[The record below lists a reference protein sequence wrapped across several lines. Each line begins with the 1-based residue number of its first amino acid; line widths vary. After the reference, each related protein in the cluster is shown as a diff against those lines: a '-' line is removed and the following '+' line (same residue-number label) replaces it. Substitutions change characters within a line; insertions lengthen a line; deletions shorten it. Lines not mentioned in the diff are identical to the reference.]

1 MRHGASF
8 IAALEG
14 LSKPAFRIAR
24 ELTLNSRSGLTVR
37 FLSKKLELPEE
48 EVEYLIDVNHKLFF
62 SDLTKVKL
70 VAEGHTAVK
79 RISEGLENRGDIPS
93 LFNLV
98 KNLEAHEFR
107 RLEEKIGL
115 DKPGGK
121 KAAAEALIE
130 MCYTHPESVMEF
142 VASHDFSPLAQESFD
157 LLWQSGNGVMPVAA
171 IRASI
176 GKSDYEV
183 EQALLELF
191 QGFAL
196 FEMFRFDSEDRLVR
210 VAGLLS
216 ELRQWQEISGGL
228 QRGRAQIRSAR
239 SKPEVVDSRGL
250 DFSERICRLV
260 AAVAA
265 KPARIRGDGEL
276 FREDRRRLAELC
288 SEDDDPS
295 LATCLWVAQ
304 GVGWIARVDN
314 ELRAADLEDLL
325 GMDRLQRHAI
335 VFNWMTSGGN
345 EQASSRVLC
354 SLLDELKPDTW
365 YPALDFIEY
374 ALHAASDMEQPI
386 LRNAGG
392 HWHYVS
398 PVAAGNSER
407 GLARSLEEA
416 FLWMGVVDRA
426 EEGGRSLFRVTE
438 LGRTLLTRS
447 GLDRLAK
454 KFPPKGAEIIVQ
466 PNFDIVVPTQDTDPL
481 LTVPLDQFAERRS
494 TGAASVYTMTKDS
507 FTRAIQD
514 GHDSDRFITFLLT
527 HNRGGALPANVM
539 TTLDDWRGGMKRV
552 RLKTIHVLESDD
564 PLVMADLLHRRRF
577 VKHFEQIDPR
587 KTVTFTRISKTEIA
601 KELEKEG
608 FVVG

>member
-98 KNLEAHEFR
+98 KNLEANEFR
-107 RLEEKIGL
+107 RLEEKIGV

-121 KAAAEALIE
+121 KAAAEALID
-130 MCYTHPESVMEF
+130 MCYTHPDSVVAY
-142 VASHDFSPLAQESFD
+142 VASHEFSSLAQEVFD
-157 LLWQSGNGVMPVAA
+157 HLWQSGSGVMPVNAVRAA
-171 IRASI
+171 FN
-176 GKSDYEV
+176 KSDYEV
-183 EQALLELF
+183 EQALLDLF

-196 FEMFRFDSEDRLVR
+196 FEMFRFDSEERLVR

-216 ELRQWQEISGGL
+216 ELRQWQEVSGGM
-228 QRGRAQIRSAR
+228 QRSRAQIKAAR
-239 SKPEVVDSRGL
+239 TKPEDADCRGL

-260 AAVAA
+260 ATIAA

-288 SEDDDPS
+288 SEEDDPS
-295 LATCLWVAQ
+295 LATCLWAAQ

-325 GMDRLQRHAI
+325 AMDRLQRHEL
-335 VFNWMTSGGN
+335 VFNWLTAGGN
-345 EQASSRVLC
+345 EQASCRVLC
-354 SLLDELKPDTW
+354 GLLDELKPDAW
-365 YPALDFIEY
+365 YPVIDFIEH
-374 ALHAASDMEQPI
+374 ALHVASDTEQPM

-416 FLWMGVVDRA
+416 FFWLGVVDRA
-426 EEGGRSLFRVTE
+426 EDGGRSLFRLTE
-438 LGRTLLTRS
+438 LGRCLLTRT
-447 GLDRLAK
+447 GFDRLAK
-454 KFPPKGAEIIVQ
+454 RFPPKGAEIIVQ

-494 TGAASVYTMTKDS
+494 TGLASVYTLTKES
-507 FTRAIQD
+507 FTRAIQEGLESD
-514 GHDSDRFITFLLT
+514 GFVTFLIT
-527 HNRGGALPANVM
+527 HNRGGALPPNVM

-552 RLKTIHVLESDD
+552 RLRTIHVLESDD

-577 VKHFEQIDPR
+577 LKHFEQLDPR
-587 KTVTFTRISKTEIA
+587 KTVAFTRISKGEIA

>member
-107 RLEEKIGL
+107 RLEEKIGVE
-115 DKPGGK
+115 KPGGK

-130 MCYTHPESVMEF
+130 ICYTHPESVMEY
-142 VASHDFSPLAQESFD
+142 VASHDFSPLAQEVFD
-157 LLWQSGNGVMPVAA
+157 LLWQSGSGVMPVAA
-171 IRASI
+171 VRGAI

-216 ELRQWQEISGGL
+216 ELRQWQEVSGGT
-228 QRGRAQIRSAR
+228 QRGRSGIKVAR
-239 SKPEVVDSRGL
+239 SKPEDVDSRGL

-288 SEDDDPS
+288 SEDEDPS

-304 GVGWIARVDN
+304 GVNWIARVDN

-325 GMDRLQRHAI
+325 GMNRLQRHEI
-335 VFNWMTSGGN
+335 VFNWLTSGGN
-345 EQASSRVLC
+345 EQASCRVLS
-354 SLLDELKPDTW
+354 SLLDDLKPDGW
-365 YPALDFIEY
+365 YPTLDFIEH

-416 FLWMGVVDRA
+416 FLWLGIVDRA

-438 LGRTLLTRS
+438 LGRALLTRS
-447 GLDRLAK
+447 GFERVAK

-494 TGAASVYTMTKDS
+494 TGVASVYTMTKDS

-527 HNRGGALPANVM
+527 HNRGGALPPNVM

-552 RLKTIHVLESDD
+552 RLRTIHVLESDD

-577 VKHFEQIDPR
+577 MKHFEQIDPR
-587 KTVTFTRISKTEIA
+587 KTVAFTRISKTEIA